1 MVGKKNNF
9 FTGVLCRSKYL
20 FFQLCVFKVVFVTL
34 LLYGADLVAAGT
46 EKKMLHQTNKP
57 TKVIAELSETKR
69 NKKIQDKWIRLLLDE
84 KENNKEYRIEDED
97 EDEQDNKEVDFHPK
111 LDGFMVSEFDKT
123 WSFVPDEKPLAE
135 TFASIYSLFHLS
147 LTPNFNFG
155 LEMSFDTGNEGELLE
170 FRNPTIN
177 IEALTVSY
185 SGETGGIG
193 IGKYFLLDQI
203 WDRQPGLFGH
213 FISDDLDLDGVLAIR
228 TWLNLGAF
236 MDSEHYL
243 YAGVFYR
250 DTTFLSGSLIT
261 SNDRLLKSD
270 GGLANTEQLNNLVI
284 SLHGDEL
291 PYAPAW
297 AYSIGFVHQSPG
309 EDDSNSENSYFFGLY
324 GDFDISDE
332 TEFFPF
338 TEFLYRNGADG
349 ENQTATTFLV
359 GTSFQHGAW
368 NFGTSYSHRYFQEN
382 DSSAPPV
389 IDHNLQVFT
398 SYNFSSGFY
407 IDLGYQF
414 LREDET
420 NSHAISLTIGLFFDF
435 SKSFAEEKQ
444 TGITHETD
452 RNKIRQKIR
461 R

>member
-1 MVGKKNNF
+1 MKKLLSRAL
-9 FTGVLCRSKYL
+9 VLCKSKNFLPQINVYS
-20 FFQLCVFKVVFVTL
+20 VVFATL
-34 LLYGADLVAAGT
+34 ILYGADLLAACV
-46 EKKMLHQTNKP
+46 EKETLRHTNKP
-57 TKVIAELSETKR
+57 TDVADKLTESKR
-69 NKKIQDKWIRLLLDE
+69 NEKCQDGRFSLLLDE
-84 KENNKEYRIEDED
+84 DERDEDED
-97 EDEQDNKEVDFHPK
+97 EDEDEDDEDDEEVNFYPNLAGFTISEINKEWTFEP
-111 LDGFMVSEFDKT
+111 E
-123 WSFVPDEKPLAE
+123 EKPLAE
-135 TFASIYSLFHLS
+135 TFASIYTLFDLR
-147 LTPNFNFG
+147 LTQNFNFG
-155 LEMSFDTGNEGELLE
+155 LEMSFEMGNDGEILE
-170 FRNPTIN
+170 FKDPTIN
-177 IEALTVSY
+177 VEALTASF
-185 SGETGGIG
+185 SGEIGGIG
-193 IGKYFLLDQI
+193 IGKYFLLDEI

-228 TWLNLGAF
+228 TWLNLGNF

-243 YAGVFYR
+243 YAGVFFR

-261 SNDRLLKSD
+261 SNDRLLKDD
-270 GGLANTEQLNNLVI
+270 GGLANTEQFNNIVI
-284 SLHGDEL
+284 SLYGDEL
-291 PYAPAW
+291 PYASAW

-359 GTSFQHGAW
+359 GTTFQHGAW
-368 NFGTSYSHRYFQEN
+368 NVGTSYSYRYFQEN
-382 DSSAPPV
+382 DSSAPPI

-398 SYNFSSGFY
+398 SYNFASGFY

-435 SKSFAEEKQ
+435 SKSFAEEKE
-444 TGITHETD
+444 GGVAHETD